1 MDWRGR
7 RESSNVEDRRGRP
20 VGRMAVG
27 GGIGTV
33 VIALLFMF
41 LTGDPTPVLQ
51 SIPQVVAPGASQQ
64 AAGPYQESAAE
75 AELSQFVKVV
85 LAETED
91 VWNGVFRENGGQYR
105 PPVLVL
111 YSQATES
118 ACGLGQA
125 AMGPFYCPADQR
137 VFLDLSFFQ
146 EMQSKLGAGGD
157 FAYAYVVAHEV
168 GHHVQNLL
176 GISTKVREMQQRVG
190 EREANQLSVRLELQ
204 ADCFA
209 GVWAHRMEARQRTL
223 EPGDVEEAMG
233 AASAVGD
240 DRLQKSARGYAMPDS
255 FTHGSSAQR
264 MRWFEQGFQS
274 GSIDSCD
281 TFGAR
286 EI

>member
-1 MDWRGR
+1 MEWRGR
-7 RESSNVEDRRGRP
+7 RQSSNVEDRRGRP

-27 GGIGTV
+27 GGIGTL
-33 VIALLFMF
+33 VIAFLFMF

-51 SIPQVVAPGASQQ
+51 SIPQVAAPGPSQQ
-64 AAGPYQESAAE
+64 AAGPYQETAAE

-91 VWNGVFRENGGQYR
+91 VWNGVFRENGAQYR

-111 YSQATES
+111 YTQATES
-118 ACGLGQA
+118 ACGVGQA

-137 VFLDLSFFQ
+137 VFLDLSFFA
-146 EMQSKLGAGGD
+146 EMQQKLGAGGD

-209 GVWAHRMEARQRTL
+209 GVWARRMEARQRTL
-223 EPGDVEEAMG
+223 EPGDVEEAMA

-240 DRLQKSARGYAMPDS
+240 DRLQKSARGYAVPDS

-264 MRWFEQGFQS
+264 MRWFQEGFRS
-274 GSIDSCD
+274 GNIESCD